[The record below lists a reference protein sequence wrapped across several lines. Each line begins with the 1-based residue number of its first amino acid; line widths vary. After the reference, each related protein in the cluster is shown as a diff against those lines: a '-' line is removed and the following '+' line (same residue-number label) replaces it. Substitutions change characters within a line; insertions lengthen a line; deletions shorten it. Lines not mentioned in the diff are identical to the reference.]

1 MKTSS
6 MYGTVYCSV
15 VQHWCT
21 SYMGVKWNIL
31 DCFKVLLY
39 YRIIV
44 FFRVIVLKYV
54 VWHMVVSGAS
64 YKPAE
69 NSQAVAPGVASYLHF
84 NINHHQWSIQLST
97 ICRHD

>member
-69 NSQAVAPGVASYLHF
+69 NSQAVTPGVASY
-84 NINHHQWSIQLST
+84 
-97 ICRHD
+97 